1 MRGTFCL
8 IALWYT
14 TPCLVIFL
22 FTFLEDEKLLKVNN
36 IPSEGVRRFSV
47 IVEEE
52 EMSNSEI
59 QCSVDENKEDFRS
72 PAADH
77 DNLGFDTETREGLV
91 TTPQEGIGHRPTNF
105 KSGADI
111 GLKEMETS
119 KNGDVEMGKSLIDPT
134 TKSQEDDNSRQ
145 KIILNDVSVY
155 FNPGELVAIM
165 GPSGCGK
172 TTLLD
177 LLTGRRRYGNK
188 KACIIN
194 TSKRIKA
201 RHNIPCE
208 NIVHGRGIKPRSSAI
223 RQT

>member
-1 MRGTFCL
+1 MRGTFCF

-14 TPCLVIFL
+14 TPCLIIFL
-22 FTFLEDEKLLKVNN
+22 FTILEDKKPLIINH
-36 IPSEGVRRFSV
+36 ISSEGVKRFSV

-59 QCSVDENKEDFRS
+59 QCSVNEDKEDFRS
-72 PAADH
+72 PSADH
-77 DNLGFDTETREGLV
+77 DNLGFDTETKEGLV

-105 KSGADI
+105 KAGDDI
-111 GLKEMETS
+111 GLKEMETG
-119 KNGDVEMGKSLIDPT
+119 KHGDVEMGKYLINPT
-134 TKSQEDDNSRQ
+134 TKSQDDNNSQQ
-145 KIILNDVSVY
+145 KKILNDVSVY

-188 KACIIN
+188 KVCIIY

-201 RHNIPCE
+201 RFYILYDLPARFRTPLFC
-208 NIVHGRGIKPRSSAI
+208 
-223 RQT
+223 